1 MKQFFQTPQPVKA
14 SRRQVLGI
22 GATLA
27 GGALI
32 VGCSPSMIGKAM
44 SIGAKHDFG
53 AFGPFIKVA
62 QDGTVTVV
70 SKHIEL
76 GQGNHA
82 GLAALVA
89 EELDADWDTIKVE
102 QAPHCRCP
110 MPAPRFGSSTC
121 TWRCSAPRA
130 IVLFWPR
137 PCGSTSHT
145 RPNNSSPWRRRC
157 SEATARPSSA
167 ARTV

>member
-1 MKQFFQTPQPVKA
+1 MQQFCGNPPAPKA
-14 SRRQVLGI
+14 SRRQVLTI

-44 SIGAKHDFG
+44 SIGAQHDFG

-102 QAPHCRCP
+102 QAPANASAYANSTFG
-110 MPAPRFGSSTC
+110 MQGTGGSSAISNS
-121 TWRCSAPRA
+121 WLQLSNAGAAARA
-130 IVLFWPR
+130 MFVQAA
-137 PCGSTSHT
+137 
-145 RPNNSSPWRRRC
+145 
-157 SEATARPSSA
+157 ATAWN
-167 ARTV
+167 V